1 MSWDKLIKINFREF
15 LGQIFRFFLKIGS
28 LVPARRGFEVR
39 RHTTPRLESPSWQTT
54 DYMDESGRAGHRT
67 HCCWRMGYRWRPVNL
82 EGATTHSRLRAA
94 VSEWVEVMQVML
106 CIWESKHTSGRH
118 HRDRRISDILTYAS
132 YGFSN
137 FWDGCKHPTCT
148 PVVLHRYP
156 FYSAGT
162 SVRLR
167 SQWYV
172 YQLWV
177 IHTSET
183 CTRRH

>member
-1 MSWDKLIKINFREF
+1 
-15 LGQIFRFFLKIGS
+15 
-28 LVPARRGFEVR
+28 
-39 RHTTPRLESPSWQTT
+39 
-54 DYMDESGRAGHRT
+54 
-67 HCCWRMGYRWRPVNL
+67 
-82 EGATTHSRLRAA
+82 
-94 VSEWVEVMQVML
+94 MQVML

-183 CTRRH
+183 CTYEAPLKTWWKLWNTLNFLKKFIPLSPVMLYVAV